1 MAMWTFKG
9 LDKYVAALEKL
20 SAHAEGQMKA
30 AVWEGAKVVAD
41 SMKAAINS
49 IPTQDEY
56 VPKDQIRR
64 SITSE
69 QKQGLIDGFGL
80 SKMRTGGAVTTK
92 AGFAGTNAKGVS
104 NGTIARQ
111 VESGTSWMQKH
122 PVIRRAAN
130 SSKGAAEAAMAKK
143 LEEIISKN
151 F

>member
-1 MAMWTFKG
+1 MATWTFKG

-20 SAHAEGQMKA
+20 STHAEGNMKA

-41 SMKAAINS
+41 NMKSAIS
-49 IPTQDEY
+49 SLPTQDEY
-56 VPKDQIRR
+56 VPKDQTRR
-64 SITSE
+64 GITSE
-69 QKQGLIDGFGL
+69 QKQGLIEGFGL

-92 AGFAGTNAKGVS
+92 AGFAGTNSKGVS
-104 NGTIARQ
+104 NNAVAVQ
-111 VESGTSWMQKH
+111 VEAGTSWMQKH

-130 SSKGAAEAAMAKK
+130 ASKSAAEAAMEKK